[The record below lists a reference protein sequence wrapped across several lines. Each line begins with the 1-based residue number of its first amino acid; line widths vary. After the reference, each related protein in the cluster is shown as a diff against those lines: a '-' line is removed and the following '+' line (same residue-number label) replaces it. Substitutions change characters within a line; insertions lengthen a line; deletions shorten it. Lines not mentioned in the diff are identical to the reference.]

1 MKVYLAGPI
10 IEENYTKVLEEIDK
24 ICKELKIETYLPS
37 RDMGVYREGDPMPF
51 FKKDRDMIDW
61 CDLMVAVLD
70 WKGISSGTAW
80 EIGYAHAKKVPVI
93 ALAEDLESIKKDY
106 RICVMCVNSIELF
119 DSLEKI
125 KQELI
130 KRLS

>member
-10 IEENYTKVLEEIDK
+10 LDEKYVKILEEIDK

-37 RDMGVYREGDPMPF
+37 RDMGIFKEGDSTPF
-51 FKKDRDMIDW
+51 FEKDRDMIDW

-93 ALAEDLESIKKDY
+93 ALAEDLESIKKDF
-106 RICVMCVNSIELF
+106 RICVMCMNSVKLIDNLN
-119 DSLEKI
+119 DLK
-125 KQELI
+125 KELI